1 MLAKLLVG
9 AESVRQG
16 AGAETM
22 NHIQRV
28 IVDEASEVFWD
39 AFGRAL
45 DLDDLGSLKGAAE
58 TLQMTSPAAAAAI
71 ADVIEAGEG
80 RGKAPPIIRWLVA
93 ALRGPLVARLH

>member
-1 MLAKLLVG
+1 
-9 AESVRQG
+9 
-16 AGAETM
+16 M

-28 IVDEASEVFWD
+28 IVDEASEAFWD
-39 AFGRAL
+39 AFVRAL

-58 TLQMTSPAAAAAI
+58 TLQLTSPAAAAAI

-80 RGKAPPIIRWLVA
+80 PGKPPPIIRWLVA

>member
-1 MLAKLLVG
+1 
-9 AESVRQG
+9 
-16 AGAETM
+16 M

-28 IVDEASEVFWD
+28 IVDEASEAFWD
-39 AFGRAL
+39 AFVRAL

-80 RGKAPPIIRWLVA
+80 PGKAPPIIRWLVA